1 MDRPSADD
9 TVATRVGAFHQH
21 ETHAVAEL
29 TKYQRSIVKNYYANL
44 DTALL
49 QRLGEQVTDLFLAE
63 GKKREKLWTSVAAAL
78 AKLGVP
84 QSRIDTVRQSDDAR
98 RLATLVQELLAK
110 D

>member
-1 MDRPSADD
+1 MAVSTD
-9 TVATRVGAFHQH
+9 TVATLDEAFHPH
-21 ETHAVAEL
+21 EMHAVAEL
-29 TKYQRSIVKNYYANL
+29 TKYQQSIVKNYYANL

-49 QRLGEQVTDLFLAE
+49 QRVGEQVTDLYLAE
-63 GKKREKLWTSVAAAL
+63 GKKREKLWASIAGSL

-84 QSRIDTVRQSDDAR
+84 QSRIDTLRKSDDAR